1 MRNFEVNEDMRRY
14 FESLFN
20 IEKEM
25 NKNTEDIINDMRG
38 VNMVEFRNNEIY
50 NYNRDH
56 AFIELSE
63 DNKIDNLYLSDFVI
77 IFG

>member
-14 FESLFN
+14 FDSLFI

-38 VNMVEFRNNEIY
+38 VNMVEFRNNE
-50 NYNRDH
+50 
-56 AFIELSE
+56 
-63 DNKIDNLYLSDFVI
+63 NL
-77 IFG
+77 

>member
-25 NKNTEDIINDMRG
+25 NKNTEDILNDNTESKPLTFFTGSYLKRIT
-38 VNMVEFRNNEIY
+38 RK
-50 NYNRDH
+50 
-56 AFIELSE
+56 
-63 DNKIDNLYLSDFVI
+63 NK
-77 IFG
+77 